1 MSKNQTE
8 NIIEK
13 ENQNRGRRNIFS
25 YTLPLNKGTN
35 GRRNNSME
43 IRRSDDKAA
52 IVQIVDDPNA
62 KTALDKVKR
71 ISNNAMKYS
80 ASKKGNTESEITEK
94 KNKTPI
100 REIKEFN
107 KKEGKTDNKNG
118 KDFEQGPIKKVGPN
132 YAIRNVKVNLSDRI
146 NKTNEK
152 IKTIDTNNKNI
163 INGDNEPVNNY
174 NNSRRKN
181 YAVKVINACKNN
193 NNIVNDNSK
202 IRSRNN
208 NTSNHFTKSINMTDN
223 PVKSNTCDNDSPFQP
238 NLAND
243 KNIKDN
249 KKIMDNKN
257 IQEKKDNKENKEIRE
272 NKYSRDNRGDRK
284 SIENLN
290 KKDNKPNNVNND
302 NKKNNDIKDNKD
314 YKVNRDKAANENN
327 MNNKR
332 KELVKNKTDI
342 TWDRGI
348 KRLSEKSDNNNNK
361 DKENKDNNGKDKEKK
376 DYNINKNIKEDNR
389 IRNTPNYK
397 RTVTKSEDKKLD
409 KEKEKE
415 GKKDKGEDKL
425 EDEDGLINVNIKKN
439 FKVFTKKDD
448 KKEEE
453 KSPKKIEKDN
463 EPKFEQIKREE
474 IKEIPGENYN
484 TKIEIRKRFGDCH
497 VIFKKEEK
505 VIKNKN
511 SPKKEEKKE
520 KENIIEEPKKEENKK
535 EEDKRIIDEPKENP
549 KKLNKA
555 NDNIRFYRRNI
566 VIHNPNDE
574 EEKQE
579 NIEQL
584 IKEEIKPDYDPKKE
598 NNTFTETIIEKKVI
612 IDDGTEENP
621 RVYKKRHYKRNND
634 DYRYKPR
641 IPRRRYEDKKYVKRP
656 SNQPMD
662 FVYTKQI
669 IDKNNNEDAPYDYQM
684 KNIRITIKKDRLG
697 DDDDVIYDNRK
708 IQTPFQKYHNTRKL
722 NYQPK
727 YITSNTYD
735 EFLDNSGSISKYR
748 KKEFL
753 PSYDDINEMDDDED
767 YNEKNNTRDNKYDVR
782 YKEYKK
788 EKNYYRRDILND
800 DDGRNY

>member
-8 NIIEK
+8 NNIEK

-25 YTLPLNKGTN
+25 YTLPPNKGTT

-152 IKTIDTNNKNI
+152 IKTIDTNNKNK

-223 PVKSNTCDNDSPFQP
+223 PVKSNTCDNDSPLQP

-257 IQEKKDNKENKEIRE
+257 IQEKKDNKENKENKEIRE

-314 YKVNRDKAANENN
+314 YKVNRDKAANEIN

-348 KRLSEKSDNNNNK
+348 KRLSEKNDNK
-361 DKENKDNNGKDKEKK
+361 DKEKKDNNDKDKEKK

-511 SPKKEEKKE
+511 SPKKEEIKK

-584 IKEEIKPDYDPKKE
+584 IKEVEKPDYDPKKE

-708 IQTPFQKYHNTRKL
+708 FQTPFQKYHNTRKL

>member
-1 MSKNQTE
+1 
-8 NIIEK
+8 
-13 ENQNRGRRNIFS
+13 
-25 YTLPLNKGTN
+25 
-35 GRRNNSME
+35 ME

-202 IRSRNN
+202 TRSRNN

-249 KKIMDNKN
+249 KKNMDNKN
-257 IQEKKDNKENKEIRE
+257 IQEKKDNKEKKEIRE
-272 NKYSRDNRGDRK
+272 NKYNRDNKGDRK
-284 SIENLN
+284 NIENLN

-314 YKVNRDKAANENN
+314 YKVNRDKAANESN

-348 KRLSEKSDNNNNK
+348 KRLSEKNDNNNNK

-505 VIKNKN
+505 VIKSKN
-511 SPKKEEKKE
+511 SPKKEEIKE
-520 KENIIEEPKKEENKK
+520 KENIIEEPKKEEKKK

-574 EEKQE
+574 EEKKE

-584 IKEEIKPDYDPKKE
+584 IKEVEKPDYDPKKD

-656 SNQPMD
+656 SNQPID

-697 DDDDVIYDNRK
+697 DDDVIYDNRK